1 MADPASTAAPSAPA
15 AGPGLDPGPLA
26 MLFALGLLWGAT
38 PPLGKMAAGFGI
50 HPVAF
55 AFWQSAV
62 AAAILGVVVLL
73 RRRPPPCDRRH
84 LVYYLMSGILGL
96 GAPNAISF
104 AALYH
109 LPSGIMSVIITTVPL
124 LTYTLS
130 VLFRLE
136 QARWRRV
143 VGIGIGFSGC
153 LLILLPGA
161 SLPGPGLIPW
171 VLFGFMTPT
180 LYALTNVWVARYR
193 PEGTD
198 SLALASGMMIAA
210 ALCMGPLA
218 LALGVFHRMSLPLAG
233 ADTVAIAHGTIG
245 SMAFVIY
252 FALIHRAGP
261 VYLSQVG
268 YIVTLTGLVW
278 AMLLFDERY
287 GAGVWAAVALIF
299 AGLALVNRDRRIAE
313 SEKKNG
319 A

>member
-1 MADPASTAAPSAPA
+1 
-15 AGPGLDPGPLA
+15 

-38 PPLGKMAAGFGI
+38 PPLGKMAAGYGI
-50 HPVAF
+50 HPIAF

-62 AAAILGVVVLL
+62 AATILGLVVLL
-73 RRRPPPCDRRH
+73 RRRPPVFDRQH
-84 LVYYLMSGILGL
+84 IVYYLMSGILGL

-124 LTYTLS
+124 MTYAMS

-136 QARWRRV
+136 QVRWRRV
-143 VGIGIGFSGC
+143 VGIGIGFTGC

-161 SLPGPGLIPW
+161 SLPDPALVPW

-180 LYALTNVWVARYR
+180 LYAITNVWVARYR
-193 PEGTD
+193 PEGSD
-198 SLALASGMMIAA
+198 SLALACGMMIAA

-218 LALGVFHRMSLPLAG
+218 LLLGVFYTMAPPFGG
-233 ADTVAIAHGTIG
+233 ADAVAVAHGTIA

-278 AMLLFDERY
+278 AMLLFGERY
-287 GAGVWAAVALIF
+287 GAGVWGAVLLIF

-313 SEKKNG
+313 REQRADTS
-319 A
+319 